1 LAQSLGLVLVHIIF
15 STKNRS
21 PLLQS
26 TEVRAQAHAYL
37 TGTLRAL
44 DCGPLEVGGVGGS
57 CPYSLR
63 SLQKDFSLRIGQES
77 QNQFEQDPKRQSARW
92 IQLAKR
98 LRCVFR

>member
-1 LAQSLGLVLVHIIF
+1 MAQSLALVLVHIIF

-21 PLLQS
+21 PLLPS
-26 TEVRAQAHAYL
+26 TEVRSQAHAYL

-44 DCGPLEVGGVGGS
+44 DCAPLEVGGVADHVHIFCG
-57 CPYSLR
+57 
-63 SLQKDFSLRIGQES
+63 LQKDFSLRIGQES
-77 QNQFEQDPKRQSARW
+77 PNQFEQDPQRQSARW